1 MAQQA
6 HTRPRIDGDE
16 RNGGA
21 TCQVPLTGQADRTR
35 EYSAPERHGE
45 APVIVPSEMKGRKHP
60 MTDDEF
66 LWLLERERRELVTE
80 QPVVTAEELGR
91 MMFAAYLGMHSTAE
105 DNGMQLLG
113 QLERAGLTIVRS
125 GEATK

>member
-21 TCQVPLTGQADRTR
+21 TCQVPLTGQADHTR

-45 APVIVPSEMKGRKHP
+45 APVIVPSETKAARTTP

-66 LWLLERERRELVTE
+66 HVLLARERREIE
-80 QPVVTAEELGR
+80 ERGGKVVDKEWR
-91 MMFAAYLGMHSTAE
+91 YKNVRGM
-105 DNGMQLLG
+105 GVQG
-113 QLERAGLTIVRS
+113 
-125 GEATK
+125 

>member
-66 LWLLERERRELVTE
+66 AREYQREVRRLRDAGQPVIDPERRDRIRAL
-80 QPVVTAEELGR
+80 PLGR
-91 MMFAAYLGMHSTAE
+91 TGTPTQTRQNHAGRAE
-105 DNGMQLLG
+105 RTNQDG
-113 QLERAGLTIVRS
+113 
-125 GEATK
+125 